1 MSQRRRTAAR
11 SARGRVLARFARWRR
26 RTESEK
32 SDGGKYDYP
41 RRREEWHEGRA
52 GESRER
58 ESAMKREAKGETK
71 G

>member
-1 MSQRRRTAAR
+1 M
-11 SARGRVLARFARWRR
+11 LARFARRRR

-58 ESAMKREAKGETK
+58 ESVMKREAKGETK